1 MQLPT
6 PGLGVKMTEK
16 QKRGS
21 WLSLVM
27 LCVVTVL
34 SAALGFGVLF
44 AGASV
49 VFAIV
54 ESPAVAEPRSV
65 TNTPVSN
72 SEAVQTASQPTQASP
87 DQNNQNKD
95 GKETENNDAASG
107 KTFSGMVTD
116 SHCGARHS
124 RNSDK
129 TSAECARLCV
139 RTKGSHYVLVD
150 GEEIHGLQGDRTQL
164 DRLAGMR
171 VDVAGKLVGDTI
183 KVQSITPHQ
192 D

>member
-1 MQLPT
+1 
-6 PGLGVKMTEK
+6 MTK
-16 QKRGS
+16 KRGL

-49 VFAIV
+49 VFAVV
-54 ESPAVAEPRSV
+54 ESPAAAEQA
-65 TNTPVSN
+65 T
-72 SEAVQTASQPTQASP
+72 SQPSQAVP
-87 DQNNQNKD
+87 DQSNQSKD
-95 GKETENNDAASG
+95 GKETENNATSSG
-107 KTFSGMVTD
+107 KTFSGMITD

-171 VDVAGKLVGDTI
+171 VDVVGKLVGDTI
-183 KVQSITPHQ
+183 KVQSITAHQ